1 MLMKKTLLL
10 IAAVFISATSFAQD
24 VTFDFSNALSMFGFT
39 TASTGT
45 THDADFT
52 ETKTFT
58 DNGVSLS
65 VSPST
70 GQTPNRVWG
79 SAPQL
84 RMYGGAMT
92 ISATENISK
101 IVFNLH
107 STPGKAKW
115 GGNTVNTG
123 TLSEFSSTTSTSV
136 TWTGSSKEVILTVA
150 KNTQFSSIVVTLG
163 EGTPEIP
170 GEGGEGET
178 EEPET
183 PTAITVAEA
192 LAADAN
198 TNVCVNAQAVAL
210 STSGAVLADAT
221 GFIYYYGTPD
231 FKVGDAVNVVG
242 PVTVYGGFNQFSG
255 STAKVTAGENTAVTY
270 PQPTEIDDAA
280 LDAWIA
286 TPVHQY
292 VTITGKLTISNN
304 KYYNIAVEGAT
315 TGIGSLVSPTAEL
328 MEGVADG
335 DNITVTGYAVYVNSS
350 KYMNIVATDIK
361 VNEDT
366 EGGTE
371 EPDTPDTPE
380 TGNNV
385 TIDFTNGAEAAATMG
400 LAGMSYDANKDE
412 GIEKSTAG
420 DITDTQSFTIDGVT
434 FTISKETA
442 TTPSRLWK
450 QTSGEGQLR
459 TYTNSSLTISSEKNI
474 KSIVFTAPKFYVTAS
489 NGTVDSNTKTWT
501 GSSNEVVFTFTKTN
515 NINDITVTLGEA
527 EEGGEPEQP
536 EQPETP
542 AAITVAEALA
552 ADANTNVCVNAQVVA
567 INTSGAV
574 FADATGFIYYYGT
587 PDFKVGD
594 AVNVVGPV
602 TIYNGFNQFTG
613 SSATVTVGENT
624 AVTHPAPVEIDDA
637 GLDAWIANPVHQYVT
652 LTGIISIG
660 SYYNVTI
667 EGATGQGSIVK
678 PTAELLEGITNGSNI
693 TLTGYA
699 VYASSSSSG
708 KYMNIVAT
716 DIKANTVVELKDPS
730 NTAETAYT
738 AAQAKALIDAADEYD
753 LTKEVFVKG
762 IVSEIDEISLQFGN
776 ATFNIEDGFKIYRC
790 KEFGGENITKEDLFK
805 VNDEVVVKGTLT
817 LYYETYQLINGQ
829 LQTINN
835 VATGVNSIKVAAEG
849 KAYDLTGRVANKNAK
864 GIVIVNGKKVVK

>member
-10 IAAVFISATSFAQD
+10 IAAVFISATSFAQE
-24 VTFDFSNALSMFGFT
+24 VTFDFNNALSMFGFT
-39 TASTGT
+39 TASTND

-52 ETKTFT
+52 EAKTT
-58 DNGVSLS
+58 TSEGISLTI
-65 VSPST
+65 SPST
-70 GQTPNRVWG
+70 TSTPNRVWG

-84 RMYGGAMT
+84 RLYGGTLT
-92 ISATENISK
+92 ISANETISK
-101 IVFNLH
+101 IVFNLNPTAK
-107 STPGKAKW
+107 SAKW
-115 GGNTVNTG
+115 GTANTVNTG
-123 TLSEFSSTTSTSV
+123 ELSEYVEKTSTSV
-136 TWTGSSKEVILTVA
+136 TWTGSSKEIILTVA
-150 KNTQFSSIVVTLG
+150 KNTQLCSIVVTLG

-183 PTAITVAEA
+183 PAAISVAEA
-192 LAADAN
+192 LAATAN

-242 PVTVYGGFNQFSG
+242 PVTAYGGFNQFSG
-255 STAKVTAGENTAVTY
+255 STATVTVGENTAVTY

-286 TPVHQY
+286 NPVHQY
-292 VTITGKLTISNN
+292 ITITGKLTISNN

-328 MEGVADG
+328 LEGVADG
-335 DNITVTGYAVYVNSS
+335 NNITVTGYAVYVNSS
-350 KYMNIVATDIK
+350 KYINIVATNIK

-380 TGNNV
+380 TGSEVTFDFNNALSMFGF
-385 TIDFTNGAEAAATMG
+385 TTASTSDTHDADFTETKTYTDNGVSLSVSPSTNSTPNRVWGSAPQLRLYGGT
-400 LAGMSYDANKDE
+400 LTISANE
-412 GIEKSTAG
+412 
-420 DITDTQSFTIDGVT
+420 
-434 FTISKETA
+434 TISK
-442 TTPSRLWK
+442 
-450 QTSGEGQLR
+450 
-459 TYTNSSLTISSEKNI
+459 
-474 KSIVFTAPKFYVTAS
+474 IVFNLNPTAKSAKWGAANTVNTGELSEYVEKTS
-489 NGTVDSNTKTWT
+489 TSVTWT
-501 GSSNEVVFTFTKTN
+501 GSSKEIILTVAKNTQFCSIV
-515 NINDITVTLGEA
+515 VTLGEA
-527 EEGGEPEQP
+527 EEGGEPEEP
-536 EQPETP
+536 EEPETP

-552 ADANTNVCVNAQVVA
+552 ATTNTNVCVNAQVVA

-602 TIYNGFNQFTG
+602 TVYNGFNQFSG
-613 SSATVTVGENT
+613 STATVTVGENT

-693 TLTGYA
+693 TVTGYA
-699 VYASSSSSG
+699 VYASNG

-738 AAQAKALIDAADEYD
+738 VAQAKALIDAADEYD

-790 KEFGGENITKEDLFK
+790 KDFGGENITKEDLFK

-835 VATGVNSIKVAAEG
+835 VATGVNSIKAAAEG